1 MICAAR
7 NLMENREINI
17 RQCQSL
23 KELDA
28 CVKLQKEVFGLP
40 DLEISPRRHLVVT
53 ISAGGF
59 VLGAFA
65 GANRL
70 VGFVLS
76 VPGFSGDKR
85 FFYSHMTAVAE
96 DFQSLGIGAKLKWAQ
111 REQALKENVKFI
123 KWTFQPLQARNAF
136 FNLEKLGAIIKS
148 YAPNFYGTDYST
160 LREQNGRDGKIGLDS
175 DRLFAEW
182 HLESEKVIALS
193 KEEDFV
199 EKDNVA
205 ATIGISNDWNN
216 LVKQNPEGAIAEQ
229 QRIKN
234 EFQKAF
240 SENLFCKGFHRDNE
254 KPKYLFYVNRES

>member
-1 MICAAR
+1 MK
-7 NLMENREINI
+7 NSEIKI
-17 RQCQSL
+17 RRCESL
-23 KELDA
+23 DNLDA

-40 DLEISPRRHLVVT
+40 DLEVSPRRHLVVT
-53 ISAGGF
+53 ILAGGF

-65 GANRL
+65 AEKL

-76 VPGFSGDKR
+76 VPGFLGDER

-136 FNLEKLGAIIKS
+136 FNLEKLGAVINS
-148 YAPNFYGTDYST
+148 YVPNFYGTDYST
-160 LREQNGRDGKIGLDS
+160 SRGQNERIGLDS

-182 HLESEKVIALS
+182 HLENEKVITLS
-193 KEEDFV
+193 KGESFI
-199 EKDNVA
+199 EKNDVA
-205 ATIGISNDWNN
+205 ATIAISNDWND
-216 LVKQNPEGAIAEQ
+216 LVKQNPEMAVAEQ
-229 QRIKN
+229 RRVKN

-240 SENLFCKGFHRDNE
+240 VENLVCRSFRRDDD
-254 KPKYLFYVNRES
+254 KPKYLLYINNNNNF